1 VDGTLSFDDGKTF
14 VDKAASYRVVMNNFM
29 ADGGDGY
36 TVFRSCTNALGGDV
50 DLDAFAAYLAAHP
63 NLAPPVLDRIH
74 KDA

>member
-1 VDGTLSFDDGKTF
+1 
-14 VDKAASYRVVMNNFM
+14 MNNFM